1 MGVIIDGQER
11 KSVAEQV
18 EENSKYKGRI
28 VKTSFSKLLRIYK
41 KDIPCFIRAI
51 LVDIRD
57 GYDED
62 YPNFYI
68 LKGNGSLLDSFT
80 PSNKNTI
87 VDYIIME
94 SETSGAV
101 VYKVNGNS
109 LTYNWSPYGT
119 GDDKDLVLS
128 SNLGYRNYFMV
139 IPLKYELGIDTVAGG

>member
-18 EENSKYKGRI
+18 EENSKYKGKL
-28 VKTSFSKLLRIYK
+28 VKTNYYSILRIYK

-51 LVDIRD
+51 LLDIRD

-62 YPNFYI
+62 YPGLNI
-68 LKGNGSLLDSFT
+68 HKGNGNLLDSFT
-80 PSNKNTI
+80 PSNENTI

-94 SETSGAV
+94 PETNGAV

-119 GDDKDLVLS
+119 DDLVLS
-128 SNLGYRNYFMV
+128 SSMGYRNYFMV
-139 IPLKYELGIDTVAGG
+139 IPLKYVLGIDPVTGE